1 MIKLALV
8 LFLATSLT
16 ACEGPQTTFELLRA
30 KHFENKKR
38 FSKEI
43 RETVKECLTSVRQN
57 PDVQNF
63 NDDNEIVESCTK
75 YALNLYNAED
85 I

>member
-16 ACEGPQTTFELLRA
+16 ACEGPESVFELRA
-30 KHFENKKR
+30 KHLENKKR

-43 RETVKECLTSVRQN
+43 RETVKECLASVRQN
-57 PDVQNF
+57 PNVQNF
-63 NDDNEIVESCTK
+63 NDDNEIVESCTE
-75 YALNLYNAED
+75 YALNLYDAED